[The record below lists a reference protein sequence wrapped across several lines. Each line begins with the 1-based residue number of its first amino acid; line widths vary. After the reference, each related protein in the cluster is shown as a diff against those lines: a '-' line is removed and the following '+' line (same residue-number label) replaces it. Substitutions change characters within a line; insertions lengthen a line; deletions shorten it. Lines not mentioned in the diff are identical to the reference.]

1 MAGFDLRANLKAT
14 GVVPVVVIDDATVA
28 VPLARCLLEAGVTMI
43 EVTLR
48 RPGAW
53 QAMERIIAEVP
64 EIITGAGSVTTPD
77 QMQRLA
83 KMGCRFAVSPGLT
96 PKLIRAARDVG
107 LPYLP
112 GAVTASEVLTG
123 MEEGLDTLKFF
134 PAEQAGGIPMLKAL
148 RSPLP
153 NVMFC
158 PTGGIDLG
166 NAAEYISLPNVIAVG
181 SSWVVPEGAI
191 AAKEWGEIADR
202 VSRFRATILE
212 EAVA

>member
-202 VSRFRATILE
+202 VGRVRATILE

>member
-83 KMGCRFAVSPGLT
+83 KMGCSFAVSPGLT
-96 PKLIRAARDVG
+96 PKLIRAARDAG

>member
-1 MAGFDLRANLKAT
+1 MADLDLRGSLKAT
-14 GVVPVVVIDDATVA
+14 GVVPVVVIDDEAVA
-28 VPLARCLLEAGVTMI
+28 VPLARCLVDAGITMI

-53 QAMERIIAEVP
+53 KAMERIIAEVP
-64 EIITGAGSVTTPD
+64 EIITGAGSVTSPD
-77 QMQRLA
+77 QLQRLA

-96 PKLIRAARDVG
+96 PRLIRAARDAG
-107 LPYLP
+107 MPYLP
-112 GAVTASEVLTG
+112 GAVTASEVLMA

-134 PAEQAGGIPMLKAL
+134 PAAQAGGIPMLKAL

-166 NAAEYISLPNVIAVG
+166 NASEYISLPNVIAVG
-181 SSWVVPEGAI
+181 SSWVVPE
-191 AAKEWGEIADR
+191 AAVAAGEWGEIADR
-202 VSRFRATILE
+202 VQRFRATILE
-212 EAVA
+212 EVTA

>member
-1 MAGFDLRANLKAT
+1 MASLDLRASLKTT
-14 GVVPVVVIDDATVA
+14 GVVPVVVIDDEAVA

-53 QAMERIIAEVP
+53 KAMERIIAEVP
-64 EIITGAGSVTTPD
+64 DIITGAGSVTSAE

-107 LPYLP
+107 MPYLP
-112 GAVTASEVLTG
+112 GAVTASEVLMG

-134 PAEQAGGIPMLKAL
+134 PAAQAGGISMLKAL
-148 RSPLP
+148 QSPLP
-153 NVMFC
+153 HVMFC
-158 PTGGIDLG
+158 PTGGVDLG
-166 NAAEYISLPNVIAVG
+166 NASEYISLPNVIAVG

-191 AAKEWGEIADR
+191 AAGEWDEIANR
-202 VSRFRATILE
+202 VGRFRATIME
-212 EAVA
+212 EAAA

>member
-14 GVVPVVVIDDATVA
+14 GVVPVVVIDDAAVA

-64 EIITGAGSVTTPD
+64 EIITGAGSVTAPD
-77 QMQRLA
+77 QLQRLA

-112 GAVTASEVLTG
+112 GAVTASEVLTA

-158 PTGGIDLG
+158 PTGGVDLG

-191 AAKEWGEIADR
+191 AAAEWGEIADR
-202 VSRFRATILE
+202 VGRFRATILE

>member
-1 MAGFDLRANLKAT
+1 
-14 GVVPVVVIDDATVA
+14 VVVIDDATVA

>member
-1 MAGFDLRANLKAT
+1 MAHLDLRANLKAT
-14 GVVPVVVIDDATVA
+14 AVVPVVVIDDVAVA
-28 VPLARCLLEAGVTMI
+28 VPLAQCLLDAGITMI

-53 QAMERIIAEVP
+53 QALERIIAEVP
-64 EIITGAGSVTTPD
+64 EIIAGAGSVTTVEHLD
-77 QMQRLA
+77 RVA
-83 KMGCRFAVSPGLT
+83 KMGGRFAVSPGMT
-96 PKLIRAARDVG
+96 PTLIRAARDLG
-107 LPYLP
+107 MPYLP
-112 GAVTASEVLTG
+112 GAVTASEILTA

-166 NAAEYISLPNVIAVG
+166 NASEYASLPNVIAVG

-191 AAKEWGEIADR
+191 AAGEWGEIADR
-202 VSRFRATILE
+202 VARLRGTIIGE
-212 EAVA
+212 EAA

>member
-202 VSRFRATILE
+202 VGRFRATILE

>member
-1 MAGFDLRANLKAT
+1 MAGFDLRENLKAT
-14 GVVPVVVIDDATVA
+14 GVVPVVVIDDAAVA
-28 VPLARCLLEAGVTMI
+28 VPLARCLLDAGITMI

-53 QAMERIIAEVP
+53 QAIERIIAEVP
-64 EIITGAGSVTTPD
+64 EIITGAGSVTAPD
-77 QMQRLA
+77 QLQRLA

-112 GAVTASEVLTG
+112 GAVTASEVLTA

-148 RSPLP
+148 RAPLP

-166 NAAEYISLPNVIAVG
+166 NASEYISLPNVIAVG

-202 VSRFRATILE
+202 VGRFRATILE
-212 EAVA
+212 ETVA